1 MAQPRPK
8 VLAISALRASPV
20 RVNLHT
26 EHLIESIRGSVEGG
40 MAAPGITVALVGK
53 SQYYIVDGHARVQA
67 YKKAELEEVN
77 VAEVLDL
84 KNETEVLVEHVRRNL
99 RSHMN
104 PIRVAEAAA
113 HLAKAGA
120 QDPFKLL
127 GVSPVMETAVNV
139 INRWPTDVRTTLSR
153 LLDTSAG
160 KFSDVYAPPHF
171 FVAFEELTDRAH
183 RGDESAEIRLKDIVS
198 HIVQYLGSIS
208 EETEFCLPGP
218 DQVYALMSSRR
229 QALAGEATAFAEGLP
244 AVRASCRERLEGGY
258 EEPDSEEYG
267 DQVGYREPLMM
278 PDRNKSLIECTH
290 CGRPQVVDLKTGH
303 ACPVESVAGGMI
315 DVIRD
320 GDGLR
325 SYSLSMKAMRF
336 LGLDRPVE
344 EVTPDSCTVLATDKK
359 SEVERLLKSAKPT
372 AHFVVIM
379 SQHGWE
385 GGR

>member
-1 MAQPRPK
+1 MTQPRPK
-8 VLAISALRASPV
+8 VLAISSLRASPV

-26 EHLIESIRGSVEGG
+26 EHLIECIRSSVEGG
-40 MAAPGITVALVGK
+40 RAAPGITVALVGK
-53 SQYYIVDGHARVQA
+53 SLYYIVDGHARVEA
-67 YKKAELEEVN
+67 YKRAEMEEVN
-77 VAEVLDL
+77 VAEILDL
-84 KNETEVLVEHVRRNL
+84 KDETEVLVEHVRRNL
-99 RSHMN
+99 RSHLN
-104 PIRVAEAAA
+104 PLRVAAAA
-113 HLAKAGA
+113 GHLAKAGV

-127 GVSPVMETAVNV
+127 GVSPVMEIAVNV
-139 INRWPTDVRTTLSR
+139 INRWPADMRTRVSK

-171 FVAFEELTDRAH
+171 FVAFEELTDKAH
-183 RGDESAEIRLKDIVS
+183 RGDKSAEIQLRDTVTYIAK
-198 HIVQYLGSIS
+198 YLESVS
-208 EETEFCLPGP
+208 EESEFALPGP

-229 QALAGEATAFAEGLP
+229 QAIAGEATALSEGLP
-244 AVRASCRERLEGGY
+244 EWRASRRERLEGGR
-258 EEPDSEEYG
+258 EEPYSEEDG
-267 DQVGYREPLMM
+267 DEVGYREPLMM

-325 SYSLSMKAMRF
+325 SYSVSMKAMRF

-344 EVTPDSCTVLATDKK
+344 EVSPDSCTVLATDKK

-372 AHFVVIM
+372 ARFVVIM